1 MGNRTIEPIIIE
13 DPEDPRVA
21 AYRDIRERDLT
32 GRHGLFIAEG
42 EVVVRGLASGA
53 SRCRPLSLLLAENR
67 VAALDDVIQALPA
80 DAPVYVTRQAVL
92 DRIAGFELHRGI
104 LALGEKPAPP
114 PLQDLL
120 SDVAADDVF
129 VVASG
134 IGNHDNM
141 GGLFRNAAAFGARAV
156 LLDSTCCD
164 PFYRKAIRVSVGAV
178 LRTPFAV
185 AESSEILNA
194 LTRGGVE
201 VLALTP
207 SAGERLADYRRKG
220 PVAVVLGS
228 EGPGLPQAVIA
239 RCRPIGIAMAGG
251 FDSLNVAATSAVALH
266 HLTTTALEPGNE
278 KAAPRDGLRSTIAM
292 EA

>member
-1 MGNRTIEPIIIE
+1 MTPIII
-13 DPEDPRVA
+13 DDLEDPRVA

-32 GRHGLFIAEG
+32 GRQGLFIAEG
-42 EVVVRGLASGA
+42 EVVVRGLASAA
-53 SRCRPLSLLLAENR
+53 SRCRPLSLLLAEKR
-67 VAALDDVIQALPA
+67 VAALDDVIQTLPPGT
-80 DAPVYVTRQAVL
+80 PVYVARQPVL

-114 PLQDLL
+114 ALAELL
-120 SDVAADDVF
+120 ADVGSQDVF

-141 GGLFRNAAAFGARAV
+141 GGLFRNAAAFGAKAV
-156 LLDSTCCD
+156 LLDATCCD

-178 LRTPFAV
+178 LRTPFAI
-185 AESSEILNA
+185 AEGEVIVDA
-194 LTRGGVE
+194 LQQAGVE

-207 SAGERLADYRRKG
+207 SATERLSDYRRTG
-220 PVAVVLGS
+220 AVALVLGS
-228 EGPGLPQAVIA
+228 EGPGLPRKLIE

-266 HLTTTALEPGNE
+266 HLTTTALARG
-278 KAAPRDGLRSTIAM
+278 
-292 EA
+292 